1 LTSDV
6 VAAPAAAAAAEVRW
20 QLLVVDTLG
29 INGKDKAFERVRL
42 W

>member
-6 VAAPAAAAAAEVRW
+6 VAAPAAAAAEVRW